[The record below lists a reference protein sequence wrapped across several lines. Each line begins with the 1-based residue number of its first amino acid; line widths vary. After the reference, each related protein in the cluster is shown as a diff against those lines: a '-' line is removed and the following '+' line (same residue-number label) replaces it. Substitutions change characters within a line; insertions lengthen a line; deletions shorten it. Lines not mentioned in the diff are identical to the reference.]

1 MAAKPKPVPE
11 GTHTVTA
18 HLAIRNAA
26 QALEFYPKAF
36 GAEVI
41 GGVAKGPDGKIIH
54 AELKIGDS
62 KIMLHDEIP
71 AMGAPGPET
80 LGGSPVTLNLCVE
93 NVDELWNRAVAAGAK
108 VTFPLQ
114 NQFWGDRYGVVTD
127 PFGHKWALHSHVED
141 VAPDEMK
148 RRMDA
153 ALAQMAQ
160 QKSASA

>member
-26 QALEFYPKAF
+26 KAIEFYSKAF

-41 GGVAKGPDGKIIH
+41 GGVAKGPDGKIMH
-54 AELKIGDS
+54 AQLKIGDS
-62 KIMLHDEIP
+62 KFMLHDEMP
-71 AMGAPGPET
+71 SMGAPGPET
-80 LGGSPVTLNLCVE
+80 LGGSPVTLSLCVE
-93 NVDELWNRAVAAGAK
+93 DVDKLWNRAVAAGAK
-108 VTFPLQ
+108 VTMPLE
-114 NQFWGDRYGVVTD
+114 NQFWGDRYGTVTD
-127 PFGHKWALHSHVED
+127 PFGHKWAMLSHVED

-153 ALAQMAQ
+153 FFARAAQKAA
-160 QKSASA
+160 SAS

>member
-11 GTHTVTA
+11 RTHTLTA
-18 HLAIRNAA
+18 HLAMRNAA
-26 QALEFYPKAF
+26 KALEFYPKAF

-41 GGVAKGPDGKIIH
+41 GGVAKGPDGKILH

-62 KIMLHDEIP
+62 KFMLHDEMP
-71 AMGAPGPET
+71 AMGSPAPET